1 MDDLN
6 NTNTPNNSAPTTPFG
21 PPPPPIP
28 DPMPSPFPQNP
39 TPPPPPIPD
48 PMTSFPQDPTTPPP
62 WPAAPQDPTP
72 TWNPPVQPE
81 PVLPQPEPMPE
92 PTPPVEPTPTF
103 MPPQTGQPQTTS
115 EPAIQPSWTASPE
128 TPPTPTESAPTDL
141 SHLISSNLGQE
152 PLTQQPTAET
162 LVVPP
167 VQNSTEEAA
176 PSTNHKGIP
185 RWLIGLAVGL
195 LVLVAGASAYF
206 ILGIG
211 QTKTATSLPATIA
224 PKQSEVKP
232 PPLPTPPIQPVAT
245 GSANFGELEGGGG
258 GGTEQATSAADLIR
272 QRNQQTPQ

>member
-6 NTNTPNNSAPTTPFG
+6 NTNTPNDPAPATPFG
-21 PPPPPIP
+21 PPPPPPVP
-28 DPMPSPFPQNP
+28 DPMPSPFPQN
-39 TPPPPPIPD
+39 
-48 PMTSFPQDPTTPPP
+48 
-62 WPAAPQDPTP
+62 PTP

-81 PVLPQPEPMPE
+81 PVLPQPEPTPE

-176 PSTNHKGIP
+176 PSVNHKGIP

-224 PKQSEVKP
+224 PRQSEVKP
-232 PPLPTPPIQPVAT
+232 PPLPSPTIQPVAT
-245 GSANFGELEGGGG
+245 GSANFGELEGSGG

-272 QRNQQTPQ
+272 QRQLGQ